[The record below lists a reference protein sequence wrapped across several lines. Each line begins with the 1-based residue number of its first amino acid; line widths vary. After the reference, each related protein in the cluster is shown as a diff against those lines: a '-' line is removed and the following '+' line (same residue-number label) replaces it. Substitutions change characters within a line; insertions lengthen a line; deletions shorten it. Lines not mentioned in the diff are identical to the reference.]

1 MAADRF
7 SMNKSWEQIQS
18 KHVGTGH
25 PDMTKHELLTNVH
38 RDSLASAM
46 YSTDLPI
53 YFFKVVSYL

>member
-1 MAADRF
+1 
-7 SMNKSWEQIQS
+7 MNKSWEQIQS

-53 YFFKVVSYL
+53 YFFKVVLYL